1 MTRRSRLIGP
11 LVVAAAAV
19 AGAAAVA
26 AAVSL
31 GPASRVGPSTSAD
44 PASSVAAAASMS
56 AATNAGPPAT
66 TVSSPTPQP
75 APSSATV
82 SSEALPVGDLP
93 GWEQVFV
100 DDFATPVPA
109 GAFPAAVATAWSAY
123 PPSWRD
129 TSGRGQYATD
139 IISVHDGLLDIHLQ
153 TRDGVPRVAAP
164 GPRLGTT
171 QLRGS
176 QAYGR
181 YAVRFR
187 ADPVPGFKTAW
198 LLWPSSEQW
207 PRDGEIDF
215 PEGDLT
221 GTIGAYLHHQGAT
234 TGRDQAHF
242 STQSRYGTWHTAVIE
257 WRPGSCEFFLDGTSI
272 GRTTTRVPDTAMRWV
287 LQTETSLSGQGPP
300 ANAEGHVLIDW
311 VAIWRYTG

>member
-1 MTRRSRLIGP
+1 MTRRRRLIGP
-11 LVVAAAAV
+11 LVIGASALSVAV
-19 AGAAAVA
+19 AVAVLA
-26 AAVSL
+26 SAGPGGPSPSA
-31 GPASRVGPSTSAD
+31 GPAG
-44 PASSVAAAASMS
+44 SVAAAATVPT
-56 AATNAGPPAT
+56 ATISGPPAT
-66 TVSSPTPQP
+66 MMASPTPQP

-93 GWEQVFV
+93 GWQQVFV

-109 GAFPAAVATAWSAY
+109 GAFPAAVATAWFAY

-153 TRDGVPRVAAP
+153 TRDGMPRVAAP
-164 GPRLGTT
+164 GPVLGTAPPLDGQT
-171 QLRGS
+171 
-176 QAYGR
+176 YGR

-221 GTIGAYLHHQGAT
+221 GTIGGYVHHQGAT
-234 TGRDQAHF
+234 TGRDQARF
-242 STQSRYGTWHTAVIE
+242 STKARYGTWHTAVIE

-272 GRTTTRVPDTAMRWV
+272 GRTTTRVPDTVMRWV
-287 LQTETSLSGQGPP
+287 LQTETSLSGHGPP
-300 ANAEGHVLIDW
+300 ADAEGHVVVDW
-311 VAIWRYTG
+311 VAVWRYTG